1 MSEQAEA
8 TEAASPA
15 EVALLRSLA
24 LAAGEAAATGT
35 ALPEPLQAAVET
47 WLRAD
52 WLAEAPA
59 DAERSFAQGYLAAL
73 EVAARHCEQAAGQRA
88 AIRRRSWN
96 PLQRRRLRPGERA
109 LLAMAESLRRMAAG
123 VRPFRG

>member
-1 MSEQAEA
+1 MSEQVEA

-24 LAAGEAAATGT
+24 LAAGEAAAAGA

-52 WLAEAPA
+52 WLAGAPA
-59 DAERSFAQGYLAAL
+59 DADRSFAQGYLAAL
-73 EVAARHCEQAAGQRA
+73 EVAARHCEQATGQRA
-88 AIRRRSWN
+88 AMRRRSWN
-96 PLQRRRLRPGERA
+96 PLRRHRLRLGERA
-109 LLAMAESLRRMAAG
+109 LLAMAETLRRMAAG
-123 VRPFRG
+123 VRPFGG